1 MKPLRE
7 ICQSAFTLCT
17 TYHSFSYYRMLLT
30 RSGVTIIHQSPPG
43 CIVPEEGSKNAQLI
57 DFPSVSEFIIPH
69 QAFCNRY
76 ITARDPSGEYRIL
89 GFPVC
94 IKDERYERNEF
105 IFNFGIVCLAAYD
118 SIPYEAV
125 IRRLAATFTEME
137 VQNQYLSLEG
147 TIESKGRRSIGALLE
162 IIREDLNNYNECMI
176 PVGKFSMSS

>member
-1 MKPLRE
+1 MRL
-7 ICQSAFTLCT
+7 II
-17 TYHSFSYYRMLLT
+17 
-30 RSGVTIIHQSPPG
+30 SGVTIVHQSPPG
-43 CIVPEEGSKNAQLI
+43 CIVPEEGSKNTQLI
-57 DFPSVSEFIIPH
+57 HFPSVSEFIIPH

-76 ITARDPSGEYRIL
+76 ITVRDPSGEYRIL

-125 IRRLAATFTEME
+125 IRRLATTFTEME
-137 VQNQYLSLEG
+137 IQNQYLSLEG
-147 TIESKGRRSIGALLE
+147 TIESKGRRSIVALLE

-176 PVGKFSMSS
+176 PVGKFLVSALQGSC